1 MRVASESDCNT
12 SKSWVSQAYISFGM
26 KCQLDNRI
34 SWYQH
39 TNFNVGFTLKQH
51 PNYFFISISSY
62 YDFVVSHKLMLA
74 YPLLMGENEK
84 NNCEK

>member
-34 SWYQH
+34 S
-39 TNFNVGFTLKQH
+39 
-51 PNYFFISISSY
+51 
-62 YDFVVSHKLMLA
+62 
-74 YPLLMGENEK
+74 
-84 NNCEK
+84 